1 VSYEQERLPRQIFR
15 CPAQRCGNY
24 GQTGLAE
31 GVTIGEIEDM
41 KMETGIGF
49 IGAGT
54 NTRVRHL
61 PGFAEIPGVKLVT
74 VANRSEASG
83 RAVAEAFGIA
93 EVAESWEEVVH
104 HPEVDAICIGTWPYL
119 HTEVTTAALSAGKH
133 VLTEARMAADLEG
146 ARAMLAASRAHPEL
160 VAQIVPSPFTLDL
173 DSTVMRLV
181 AGGAIGEL
189 REIFVEH
196 AHGGLLD
203 PEASLGWR
211 QDRRYSGINMLT
223 MGIYHEVIER
233 WFAEPVS
240 VLGAVG
246 RTWMTERMHWETGQ
260 PTRVELPES
269 LHILARLG
277 EEVLLNYHFSGI
289 ESGPERN
296 QIRLNGSAGAL
307 RVDVAGNALYQ
318 TGSNGGEEEVE
329 VPGSERRGWRVE
341 ADFIESIREGKP
353 VELTSFAAG
362 VRYMAFTAAVF
373 SRIQGQ

>member
-1 VSYEQERLPRQIFR
+1 MGFAMPDS
-15 CPAQRCGNY
+15 GGMN
-24 GQTGLAE
+24 T
-31 GVTIGEIEDM
+31 EI
-41 KMETGIGF
+41 GIGF
-49 IGAGT
+49 VGAGN

-74 VANRSEASG
+74 VANRSKASG

-104 HPEVDAICIGTWPYL
+104 HPEVDAVCIGTWPYL
-119 HTEVTTAALSAGKH
+119 HAEVTTAALSAGKH

-146 ARAMLAASRAHPEL
+146 AREMLAASREHPEL
-160 VAQIVPSPFTLDL
+160 VTQIVPSPFTLDL

-203 PEASLGWR
+203 PEAPLGWR

-246 RTWMTERMHWETGQ
+246 RTWVSERVHWETGR
-260 PTRVELPES
+260 PTRVELPDC
-269 LHILARLG
+269 LHIHARLG
-277 EEVLLNYHFSGI
+277 EEVVLNYHFSGI
-289 ESGPERN
+289 ETGPERN

-307 RVDVAGNALYQ
+307 RVDVGANTLYQ
-318 TGSNGGEEEVE
+318 TGGNGVEEAVE
-329 VPGSERRGWRVE
+329 VPRSERRGWRVE
-341 ADFIESIREGKP
+341 ADFIESIRAGKP